1 MLSDEGSHHVA
12 ILGSHAHQKIRGN
25 QALILYPQK
34 LLRLM
39 LLFLYNLLLPV
50 ALIVSFPF
58 YLRRMLKRGGYG
70 RNFSQRFGHYSKE
83 LTNRFAEGGW
93 TWIRAVSVGEIV
105 MALRL
110 IEELKRQS
118 PDFKAVISTTTS
130 TGYALGQQRRD
141 NRAWIEIIY
150 NPIDIYPIVNACWRQ
165 IRPREA
171 VLIDS
176 DLWPS
181 FLAVA
186 KANRSPVFLANA
198 RLSPRSE
205 KRYRKLRSVTQRLF
219 WRNVTSLFAQDQA
232 DAERWQ
238 RLGVPAD
245 RITVTGSMKYD
256 TDDLASKADDRFS
269 TWLQKQ
275 GVEAGRPI
283 LLGGSLHPGEE
294 DLLLSGF
301 RLLLTEFPT
310 LFLILVPRHV
320 ERTPEIVQLLRN
332 RSVQFTLRSDPN
344 FRSDPSVLLV
354 NTTGE
359 LRDWYSTA
367 TVVVVGKSFYGVG
380 GQNPA
385 EPLLASKPVVVG
397 PHMENFQYIVDELRK
412 AGGIIQLHSAD
423 ALVPALAGLLR
434 NPAAA
439 ASVVARASK
448 AMAQHRGAIRRTAK
462 IILEQ

>member
-1 MLSDEGSHHVA
+1 
-12 ILGSHAHQKIRGN
+12 
-25 QALILYPQK
+25 
-34 LLRLM
+34 M
-39 LLFLYNLLLPV
+39 LLFLYNIVLPAALL
-50 ALIVSFPF
+50 VSFPL
-58 YLRRMLKRGGYG
+58 YLRRMLKRGGYS
-70 RNFSQRFGHYSKE
+70 RNFSQRFGRYSKE
-83 LTNRFAEGGW
+83 LADRFAEGGW
-93 TWIRAVSVGEIV
+93 TWMRAVSVGEIV

-110 IEELKRQS
+110 IEELKQRS
-118 PDFKAVISTTTS
+118 PEFKAVISTTTS
-130 TGYALGQQRRD
+130 TGYALGQQRRA
-141 NRAWIEIIY
+141 NREWIEVIY
-150 NPIDIYPIVNACWRQ
+150 NPIDFYPIVSACWKQ
-165 IRPREA
+165 ILPRETI
-171 VLIDS
+171 LIDS

-186 KANRSPVFLANA
+186 RAHRTPVYLANA

-205 KRYRKLRSVTQRLF
+205 KRYTKLRRITRTLF
-219 WRNVTSLFAQDQA
+219 WRNLTNLFAQDQG
-232 DAERWQ
+232 DAERWR

-256 TDDLASKADDRFS
+256 TEDSVSSIDFRFKA
-269 TWLQKQ
+269 WLQKH
-275 GVEAGRPI
+275 GVNIERPI

-294 DLLLSGF
+294 DLLLSAF
-301 RLLLTEFPT
+301 RLLLAEFPQ

-320 ERTPEIVQLLRN
+320 ERTPEIVQLLRTRN
-332 RSVQFTLRSDPN
+332 VHFTLRSDPDFQRN
-344 FRSDPSVLLV
+344 PSVLLV
-354 NTTGE
+354 NSTGE

-423 ALVPALAGLLR
+423 ALVPTLADLLR

-439 ASVVARASK
+439 ASVVSRASK
-448 AMAQHRGAIRRTAK
+448 AMAQHRGAIRRTAT
-462 IILEQ
+462 IILKQRG

>member
-1 MLSDEGSHHVA
+1 
-12 ILGSHAHQKIRGN
+12 
-25 QALILYPQK
+25 
-34 LLRLM
+34 M
-39 LLFLYNLLLPV
+39 LLFFYNLLLPL
-50 ALIVSFPF
+50 ALLFSFPL
-58 YLRRMLKRGGYG
+58 YLRRMIKRGGYA
-70 RNFSQRFGHYSKE
+70 RNFSQRFGRYSKD
-83 LTNRFAEGGW
+83 LADRFAEGGW

-110 IEELKRQS
+110 VEELKRQS
-118 PDFKAVISTTTS
+118 PEFKAVISTTTS
-130 TGYALGQQRRD
+130 TGYALGQQRRA
-141 NRAWIEIIY
+141 NRQWIEVIY
-150 NPIDIYPIVNACWRQ
+150 NPIDFYPIVNACWRQ
-165 IRPREA
+165 ILPREA
-171 VLIDS
+171 ILIDS

-186 KANRSPVFLANA
+186 KAHRTPVYLANA

-205 KRYRKLRSVTQRLF
+205 RRYTKLRRITQTLF
-219 WRNVTSLFAQDQA
+219 WRNLSNLFAQDQV
-232 DAERWQ
+232 DAERWK

-256 TDDLASKADDRFS
+256 TEDAISSIDLRFKA
-269 TWLQKQ
+269 WLQKH
-275 GVEAGRPI
+275 GVKAERPI

-294 DLLLSGF
+294 DLLLSAF
-301 RLLLTEFPT
+301 RLLLVEFPQ

-320 ERTPEIVQLLRN
+320 ERTPEIVQLLRSRN
-332 RSVQFTLRSDPN
+332 VQFALRSDPD
-344 FRSDPSVLLV
+344 FRRDPSVLLV
-354 NTTGE
+354 NSTGE

-397 PHMENFQYIVDELRK
+397 PHMENFRYIVDELRK

-423 ALVPALAGLLR
+423 ALVPTIADLLR

-448 AMAQHRGAIRRTAK
+448 AMAQHQGAIQRTATV
-462 IILEQ
+462 ILERRGNG

>member
-1 MLSDEGSHHVA
+1 
-12 ILGSHAHQKIRGN
+12 
-25 QALILYPQK
+25 
-34 LLRLM
+34 M

-50 ALIVSFPF
+50 ALLVSFPF

-70 RNFSQRFGHYSKE
+70 RNFSQRFGRYSKE

-110 IEELKRQS
+110 SEELKRQS

-141 NRAWIEIIY
+141 NRTWIEIIY
-150 NPIDIYPIVNACWRQ
+150 NPIDIYPIVNTCWRR

-186 KANRSPVFLANA
+186 KANRSPVYLANA

-219 WRNVTSLFAQDQA
+219 WRNVTSLFAQDQI
-232 DAERWQ
+232 DAERWK

-256 TDDLASKADDRFS
+256 TDGLVSEVDDRFS
-269 TWLQKQ
+269 VWLQKQ
-275 GVEAGRPI
+275 GLEAGRPI

-301 RLLLTEFPT
+301 RLLLAEFPK

-332 RSVQFTLRSDPN
+332 RNVQFTLRSDPN

-380 GQNPA
+380 GQNPI
-385 EPLLASKPVVVG
+385 EPILSSKPVVVG

-412 AGGIIQLHSAD
+412 VGGIIQLHSAD
-423 ALVPALAGLLR
+423 ALVPTLADLLR
-434 NPAAA
+434 SPAAA
-439 ASVVARASK
+439 SSLVARASK
-448 AMAQHRGAIRRTAK
+448 AMAQHQGAIRRTAAM
-462 IILEQ
+462 ILERRG

>member
-1 MLSDEGSHHVA
+1 
-12 ILGSHAHQKIRGN
+12 
-25 QALILYPQK
+25 
-34 LLRLM
+34 M

-380 GQNPA
+380 GQNPI
-385 EPLLASKPVVVG
+385 EPILASKPVVVG

-412 AGGIIQLHSAD
+412 VGGIIQLHSAD
-423 ALVPALAGLLR
+423 ALVPTIADLLR
-434 NPAAA
+434 SPAAA
-439 ASVVARASK
+439 SSLVARASK
-448 AMAQHRGAIRRTAK
+448 AMARHQGAIRRTAA
-462 IILEQ
+462 IILGRRS

>member
-1 MLSDEGSHHVA
+1 
-12 ILGSHAHQKIRGN
+12 
-25 QALILYPQK
+25 
-34 LLRLM
+34 M

-70 RNFSQRFGHYSKE
+70 RNFSQRFCHYSKE

-380 GQNPA
+380 GQNPI
-385 EPLLASKPVVVG
+385 EPILASKPVVVG

-412 AGGIIQLHSAD
+412 VGGIIQLHSAD
-423 ALVPALAGLLR
+423 ALVPTIADLLR
-434 NPAAA
+434 SPAAA
-439 ASVVARASK
+439 SSLVARASK
-448 AMAQHRGAIRRTAK
+448 AMARHQGAIRRTAA
-462 IILEQ
+462 IILGRRS